1 MSISLLLPS
10 RKRPVQIRRMIESA
24 RDTATFPDRVEV
36 VARFDEDDHGS
47 AEEAR
52 KCGAVVIIGPR
63 HREITRMWNECF
75 DVCHGSIV
83 QQSNDDQVIVGK
95 GWDVMVQNAF
105 DEVPDKILLV
115 QGNDTLGHGGN
126 FGPHA
131 FLHRRWVEALGYFI
145 PPYFCSD
152 FGDAWINELADRIGR
167 RRYVPFN
174 IEHQHFSHGFL
185 EMNDET
191 TKERLQ
197 RHAEDDPDS
206 IYYSPEKMQER
217 IRDANKLAKL
227 MDSEV
232 DTHGWTPIKE
242 KSGILSMGKC
252 PKCGSLSTVPV
263 QDDMVWC
270 NQCAF
275 SWKRT
280 KK

>member
-1 MSISLLLPS
+1 MISLLLPS
-10 RKRPVQIRRMIESA
+10 RKRPKIFSRMVKSV
-24 RDTATFPDRVEV
+24 RDTATNPVEI
-36 VARFDEDDHGS
+36 VARFDDDDLNS
-47 AEEAR
+47 AEAAR
-52 KCGAVVIIGPR
+52 QDGAIVIIGPR
-63 HREITRMWNECF
+63 IRKITALWNECF
-75 DVCHGSIV
+75 DACHGQIV
-83 QQSNDDQVIVGK
+83 AQWNDDVVVCTSD
-95 GWDVMVQNAF
+95 WDQMVEQSFA
-105 DEVPDKILLV
+105 EVPDKILLV
-115 QGNDTLGHGGN
+115 HGDDILGHRGN
-126 FGPHA
+126 FGPHS
-131 FLHRRWVEALGYFI
+131 FVSRRWVECVGKFI
-145 PPYFCSD
+145 YPYYTSD
-152 FGDAWINELADRIGR
+152 FGDAGLVELADRIGR
-167 RRYVPFN
+167 RRFVPFV
-174 IEHQHFSHGFL
+174 IEHRHFSHGFP
-185 EMNDET
+185 EMEDET